1 MASCLSFQTGFSREC
16 GTGMYKVLLFKCV
29 FVPIASLLF
38 APLFRFRESFL
49 KRVTLSDHCD
59 FLSPFFNQLFS
70 LALNVLIM
78 WEKQRT
84 SKEKATVILLFS
96 VIINGNH
103 LRPPLLSDLTNVTG
117 QISTLLELKRFTTP
131 V

>member
-38 APLFRFRESFL
+38 APLYRFRKSFL
-49 KRVTLSDHCD
+49 KWVTLSDHCD
-59 FLSPFFNQLFS
+59 FSPFLHQLSS

-103 LRPPLLSDLTNVTG
+103 LRSPLLSDLTNVTR
-117 QISTLLELKRFTTP
+117 QISTLHELQRFTTP